1 MDCIACFSK
10 FGWTYQSLKISYSYI
25 THTMYNL
32 FFLNFIQLARCGT
45 QANTEHIIVRTQ
57 IYIPSLPD
65 LALDLMMSDRH
76 FLQTLCEHGSMRG
89 SAYSSR
95 HTGHVRSSSILKY
108 DRSVHNSYNDS

>member
-1 MDCIACFSK
+1 
-10 FGWTYQSLKISYSYI
+10 
-25 THTMYNL
+25 MYNL
-32 FFLNFIQLARCGT
+32 FFLNFIQVLGVGHKPIL
-45 QANTEHIIVRTQ
+45 NILLSEHR
-57 IYIPSLPD
+57 YIPSLPD

-108 DRSVHNSYNDS
+108 DRSVHNSYNDTDSTMNRHLYIYIIYKKMMTTGLQSLY